1 MHLAQGIAASGVEG
15 SRIFYYRTALH
26 GVHMTV
32 GIGLVAFVMW
42 SAWRG
47 AFSARSHSA
56 VEITGI
62 YWSFVDMIWIV
73 LYPLIYLIGRV

>member
-1 MHLAQGIAASGVEG
+1 MDARGV
-15 SRIFYYRTALH
+15 A
-26 GVHMTV
+26 
-32 GIGLVAFVMW
+32 
-42 SAWRG
+42 